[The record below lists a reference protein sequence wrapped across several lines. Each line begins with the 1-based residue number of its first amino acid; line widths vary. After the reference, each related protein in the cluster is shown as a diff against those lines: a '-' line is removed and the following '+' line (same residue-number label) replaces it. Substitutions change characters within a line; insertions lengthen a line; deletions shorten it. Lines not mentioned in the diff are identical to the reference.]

1 MNIYRVFLPG
11 LVGSTQS
18 PDESLVMEEMNL
30 NDYGVIELGEDGKY
44 SFCMKILLTSNFIE

>member
-30 NDYGVIELGEDGKY
+30 NDYGVIEFGEDGKY
-44 SFCMKILLTSNFIE
+44 SFCMKIL

>member
-30 NDYGVIELGEDGKY
+30 NDYGVIEFGGNGKY
-44 SFCMKILLTSNFIE
+44 LFYLKIL